1 MKFYHYFT
9 TLFVA
14 AITAT
19 HCEGEAKSEPD
30 CQFDWD
36 CWLSVA
42 VPYLSCIDTPCL
54 LWLINYCFLQL
65 NFTEI
70 ITNNHYTIAK
80 VEYLK
85 VTSHVPSVECVGQLA
100 SVQKVKEPTC
110 WQPTSDWWSFLCFGS
125 QLSRWSDLKYVLT
138 PTSPRAINTNYTQ
151 QRFLT
156 CTKWSPSLSLCD
168 FVRKF
173 QILRTILFKF

>member
-19 HCEGEAKSEPD
+19 HCEGEAKSQPA

-125 QLSRWSDLKYVLT
+125 QLSRWSDLKCVVT
-138 PTSPRAINTNYTQ
+138 PQPPPPPGPSIQITHDRGASPA
-151 QRFLT
+151 
-156 CTKWSPSLSLCD
+156 PLSFPLE
-168 FVRKF
+168 
-173 QILRTILFKF
+173 L